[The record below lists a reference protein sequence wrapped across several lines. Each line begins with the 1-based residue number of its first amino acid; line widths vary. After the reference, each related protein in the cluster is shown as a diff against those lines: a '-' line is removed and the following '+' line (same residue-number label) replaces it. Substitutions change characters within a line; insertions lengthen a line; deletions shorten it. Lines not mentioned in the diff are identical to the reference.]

1 MKLLLKRIFK
11 GKNYTIGRL
20 FLDGKYFCDTL
31 EDTVRDDG
39 LKVYGK
45 TAIPA
50 GTYKLELTESP
61 RFRCLMPLICDV
73 PNFSGVRIHAGNT
86 AEDTDGCVLV
96 GFNKIKG
103 KVINSRETFGKLLS
117 LMYWAE
123 REKQETFTI
132 EIK

>member
-1 MKLLLKRIFK
+1 MKLFLKRIFK

-50 GTYKLELTESP
+50 GTYKVELTESP

-123 REKQETFTI
+123 REKQETFKI

>member
-1 MKLLLKRIFK
+1 MKLTLKRIFK

-61 RFRCLMPLICDV
+61 RFRCLMPLICNV

-96 GFNKIKG
+96 GFNKVKG

>member
-1 MKLLLKRIFK
+1 MKLLLNRIYK
-11 GKNYTIGRL
+11 GKDYTIGKL
-20 FLDGKYFCDTL
+20 FIGNKYFCDTL
-31 EDTVRDDG
+31 EDTVRTDG
-39 LKVYGK
+39 MKVYGK

-50 GTYKLELTESP
+50 GTYKVKLTESP

-73 PNFSGVRIHAGNT
+73 PNFIGVRIHSGNV

-96 GFNKIKG
+96 GFNKVKG

-123 REKQETFTI
+123 RKGETFEI
-132 EIK
+132 EII

>member
-1 MKLLLKRIFK
+1 MKLFLKRIYK
-11 GKNYTIGRL
+11 GPEYTIGRL
-20 FLDGKYFCDTL
+20 YIDGKYFCDTL
-31 EDTVRDDG
+31 EDTVRPDG
-39 LKVYGK
+39 MKVYGK

-50 GTYKLELTESP
+50 GTYKVELTPSLKFQ
-61 RFRCLMPLICDV
+61 RLMPLICDV

-103 KVINSRETFGKLLS
+103 KVINSRETFAKLINI
-117 LMYWAE
+117 MFYAE
-123 REKQETFTI
+123 RDNKETFTI

>member
-1 MKLLLKRIFK
+1 MKLRLNRIYK
-11 GKNYTIGRL
+11 GPKYTIGRL
-20 FLDGKYFCDTL
+20 YVDDKYFCDTL
-31 EDTVRDDG
+31 EDTVRPDG
-39 LKVYGK
+39 VKVYGK

-50 GTYKLELTESP
+50 GNYKVELTESP

-73 PNFSGVRIHAGNT
+73 PNFSGIRIHAGNS

-103 KVINSRETFGKLLS
+103 KVINSKETFGKLLS

-123 REKQETFTI
+123 REKQETFEI

>member
-1 MKLLLKRIFK
+1 MKLLLNRIYK
-11 GKNYTIGRL
+11 GKDYTIGRL
-20 FLDGKYFCDTL
+20 FINREYFCDTL
-31 EDTVRDDG
+31 EDTVRADG
-39 LKVYGK
+39 MKVYGK

-50 GTYKLELTESP
+50 GTYKVKLTESP

-73 PNFSGVRIHAGNT
+73 PNFIGVRIHSGNV

-96 GFNKIKG
+96 GFNKVKG

-123 REKQETFTI
+123 RKGETFEI
-132 EIK
+132 EII